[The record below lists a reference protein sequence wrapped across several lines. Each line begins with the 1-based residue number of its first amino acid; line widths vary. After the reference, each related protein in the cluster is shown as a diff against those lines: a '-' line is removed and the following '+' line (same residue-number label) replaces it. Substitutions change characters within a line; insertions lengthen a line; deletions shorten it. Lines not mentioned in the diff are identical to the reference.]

1 MGLLERL
8 LFFGCIAGDWDT
20 YTFVSFVVFCV
31 PFSSWLQRLKYQGPP
46 IRIHTEDHKDHSAAQ
61 PQPQTIKKKPRMNA
75 NWTDRFVSIGVHSW
89 LENSSPNCANFNLC
103 STKITAQHSRNHRRS
118 KKTANEHEFDGSIRV
133 NWCPFVVR
141 KFFAKLR
148 ELQPQ

>member
-46 IRIHTEDHKDHSAAQ
+46 IRIHTEDHSAA
-61 PQPQTIKKKPRMNA
+61 
-75 NWTDRFVSIGVHSW
+75 
-89 LENSSPNCANFNLC
+89 
-103 STKITAQHSRNHRRS
+103 
-118 KKTANEHEFDGSIRV
+118 
-133 NWCPFVVR
+133 
-141 KFFAKLR
+141 
-148 ELQPQ
+148 